1 MLASLIGLLVFAAM
15 GGALIWQP
23 QLLTRLIGQELTTP
37 EARNEVRA
45 VYGGVGIGA
54 ALAFFIGIVYSP
66 WRQAIAVTIGL
77 MLIAMAGAR
86 GYSWYIERTTNPL
99 VYAFLGAEAVLGLMF
114 VFFNG

>member
-37 EARNEVRA
+37 EAKNEVRA

-77 MLIAMAGAR
+77 ILLAMAGAR
-86 GYSWYIERTTNPL
+86 GYSWWLERTTSPL
-99 VYAFLGAEAVLGLMF
+99 VYALMGGEAVLGLML